1 MNLRELV
8 AQNIIDHRK
17 RLGVSQENLAR
28 YAGISRSHLGKIENA
43 RYSASLDTLEKISRA
58 LGVKGAVL
66 FEPR

>member
-17 RLGVSQENLAR
+17 RIGVSQENLAR
-28 YAGISRSHLGKIENA
+28 YAGISRSHLGKVENA

-58 LGVKGAVL
+58 LGVKGAAL